1 MSIFPQLR
9 WPALRRGEG
18 VQQVSWVPAGG
29 QLRGQ
34 PVPQLV
40 ERRLRRQRVA
50 VRSV

>member
-9 WPALRRGEG
+9 RPALRRGEG